1 MIQFFLQSYHMF
13 TGFKWVEI
21 SRWAFT
27 IGDFII
33 SNGDFII
40 TQFASFLI
48 TATHFSVMPF
58 HRRFFHKVHILYTGI
73 KLEIWEDISPPITL
87 P

>member
-1 MIQFFLQSYHMF
+1 
-13 TGFKWVEI
+13 
-21 SRWAFT
+21 
-27 IGDFII
+27 
-33 SNGDFII
+33 
-40 TQFASFLI
+40 
-48 TATHFSVMPF
+48 MPF